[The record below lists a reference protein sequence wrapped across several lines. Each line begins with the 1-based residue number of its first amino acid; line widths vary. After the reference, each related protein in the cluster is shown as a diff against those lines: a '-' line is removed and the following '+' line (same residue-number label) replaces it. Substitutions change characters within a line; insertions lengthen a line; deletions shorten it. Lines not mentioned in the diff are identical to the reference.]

1 MSTIHAHAHVGP
13 QIQFTY
19 TCSYNLTKVTACGCA
34 ECSEI
39 TEIVV
44 TVRVNA
50 ENIDDVIIVYG
61 KDTLDGD
68 DGMFSFE
75 ATPLAGRVVFT
86 VTSFVT
92 YMPRLV
98 TLDVV
103 DGLSQMFV
111 EVSLVPRP
119 DPKAIEAAEGGNLDV
134 PSAGGLASVAS
145 VQVPPDAFVT
155 EDSTLVAGTVNVY
168 VSYADPRN
176 ETSLESAPAE
186 FSYEDEEGETRLLQ
200 TFGVLTLFAE
210 DNNGDPVYVRGNV
223 TLKFDTVAL
232 GIENDGEG
240 KPNAL
245 LWVID
250 PAIGHWKKSGAM
262 TNTGS
267 QRRRKRA
274 TNTAEGETVIP
285 RYVPYV
291 NCDRP
296 FLRGRLCS
304 VVVYVFY
311 GAEFSVPLSGER
323 VSAFMIENGRFIGR
337 TSGYTDP
344 NGKACLLVACG
355 LEHIV
360 KLESR
365 EGVLVHPTHHLPEG
379 FLVVN
384 RTDGFSF
391 NATVPT
397 DRQHIA
403 AGPVLRYSR

>member
-1 MSTIHAHAHVGP
+1 M
-13 QIQFTY
+13 
-19 TCSYNLTKVTACGCA
+19 TACGCA
-34 ECSEI
+34 ECIEI

-44 TVRVNA
+44 TVRVNPEQA
-50 ENIDDVIIVYG
+50 KDVIIVYG
-61 KDTLDGD
+61 EDSLDGE

-75 ATPLAGRVVFT
+75 ATPHAGRVVFT
-86 VTSFVT
+86 VTPFDT

-119 DPKAIEAAEGGNLDV
+119 EPMDIDVATGGNLNV
-134 PSAGGLASVAS
+134 PSAGGLPSVAS
-145 VQVPPDAFVT
+145 VQVPPGAFVN
-155 EDSTLVAGTVNVY
+155 EDSLPVAGAVKVF

-200 TFGVLTLFAE
+200 TFGVVTLFAE
-210 DNNGDPVYVRGNV
+210 DSAGDPVYVRGNV
-223 TLKFDTVAL
+223 KLTFDTEAL
-232 GIENDGEG
+232 RIDHDGEG
-240 KPNAL
+240 EPDAL

-250 PAIGHWKKSGAM
+250 PAIGQWKKSGAM

-267 QRRRKRA
+267 KRRRKRA

-304 VVVYVFY
+304 VVVYVYY
-311 GAEFSVPLSGER
+311 GAEFSVSLSGER

-337 TSGYTDP
+337 TSGYTDA

-379 FLVVN
+379 FVVVN

-391 NATVPT
+391 NATVSAG
-397 DRQHIA
+397 RQLNA